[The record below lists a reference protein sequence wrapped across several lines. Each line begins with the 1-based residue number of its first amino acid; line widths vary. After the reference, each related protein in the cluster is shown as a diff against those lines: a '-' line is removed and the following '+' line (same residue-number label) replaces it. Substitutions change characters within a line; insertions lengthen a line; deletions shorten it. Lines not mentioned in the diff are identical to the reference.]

1 MNPIAFEGYQL
12 ESYRSFKFVIN
23 LAEDSLK
30 LVTANI
36 AFRPFDIGTFRQNF
50 TWKVYSEDDRY
61 PTFQQGQPR

>member
-1 MNPIAFEGYQL
+1 MNLIEA
-12 ESYRSFKFVIN
+12 KFVIN

-61 PTFQQGQPR
+61 PTFNKDSQDEHTKD

>member
-1 MNPIAFEGYQL
+1 MNLIEA
-12 ESYRSFKFVIN
+12 KFVIN

-50 TWKVYSEDDRY
+50 TWKVYSEDDRN
-61 PTFQQGQPR
+61 PTFNKDSQDEHTKD